1 MKDKDD
7 SPSSKPPPRGRGGIG
22 GIKSLGPVG
31 NLEEHVQPEW
41 WRQIFNSLYLKTDG
55 DVVDDPQ
62 VTVKEVDAF
71 LKILNLSPE
80 DKILDLCCGQGPD
93 SLELAKRGFAD
104 VEGLDRSR
112 YLIQKAKAQNKK
124 EGLNVKFREGDAR
137 KLPYQPDSF
146 DAVMI
151 LGNSFGYFETPQDDV
166 RVLKEVL
173 RVLKPWGKILIDV
186 ADGDY
191 LRRRFQ
197 PRSWEW
203 IDKNY
208 FVCRE
213 RSLSMDKQR
222 LISREVITHVGKGVI
237 ADQFYAERLYTR
249 KSIEELLKSI
259 GFTDITIHG
268 QMSGDSQRNQD
279 LGMMEK
285 RIVVSAVVRKEW
297 TPVKKRKEPTKDIVV
312 IFGDP
317 TKPDP
322 LKPLRV
328 FDDDDFYTID
338 QLKDALKELNTYNI
352 TYLNDHDTLVND
364 LTRLKPKM
372 DFVVNLCDEGFCN
385 DARKELHIPSLLEML
400 GCPYTG
406 GGPQCLAFCYDKSL
420 VRGIAKE
427 MGIPV
432 PEGFFIKPQDCTF
445 DLPFEFPVIAKPNFG
460 DSSFGITQRSVANTG
475 EELVN
480 AIVETREK
488 FGYEKPILVE
498 EFLTGKDFTVGII
511 GNLPESYVVLPIIE
525 EDYSVLPP
533 DLPRICGYEAKWL
546 PDSPY
551 WNLKSIPANLPDEM
565 EKFVVECC
573 LKLFERLECRDYC
586 RFDWRLDSKGNPKIL
601 EVNPNPGWCWDGHMA
616 KMAKIAGLSYPEML
630 AAILRAAEERLGA
643 QTATGKKGE
652 AQMSFQTV
660 NGKLA
665 INGKFTVNGNHII
678 NGKKEYAS
686 ENVADAV

>member
-22 GIKSLGPVG
+22 GIKSLGPVP

-62 VTVKEVDAF
+62 VTVKEVDTF

-338 QLKDALKELNTYNI
+338 QLKDALKELNTYNV